1 MGYFVSIVVDLCM
14 KMEKTN
20 TILVNYSI
28 IIVNNAGNLISKI
41 ILITINKAITFKTNT
56 YKNV

>member
-1 MGYFVSIVVDLCM
+1 MGYFVSIVVNLCM